1 MGDFIL
7 RETQGRVAILTLNRP
22 DSLNAIGTLQDCDD
36 FVAAIEA
43 VGDDPASAP
52 WS

>member
-7 RETQGRVAILTLNRP
+7 RETVGKVAILRINRP
-22 DSLNAIGTLQDCDD
+22 DSLNAVGTLEDCDD

-43 VGDDPASAP
+43 LRCRM
-52 WS
+52 